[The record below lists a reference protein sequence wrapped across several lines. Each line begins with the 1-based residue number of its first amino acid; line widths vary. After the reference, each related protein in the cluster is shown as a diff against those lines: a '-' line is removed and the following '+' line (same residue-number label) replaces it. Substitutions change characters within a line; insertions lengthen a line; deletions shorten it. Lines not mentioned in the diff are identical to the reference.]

1 VNGVVWTAGPDDD
14 GKRLDQFLAERSGM
28 TRSRAQKLIEHGLVS
43 ISGHEARK
51 NHRVRQGEQVSAS
64 PLPEETVGLI
74 PQDLL
79 LSVIHQDYDVIV
91 IDKPPGLVMYPAAG
105 HSKNTLMNAVA
116 YHSQMLATVGGPL
129 RPGVVHRIDRDT
141 SGLVV
146 VALNDTAYYAL
157 QEQFTKRSIIRR
169 YLAIVLGRLKTGEG
183 EIDRPI
189 GRSVS
194 DRKKMSTRTRRGK
207 SAQTFYRVVEEYGP
221 ASLIEARLATGRTH
235 QIRVHLSSIGHPILG
250 DSVYGKKTSIR
261 LGNIVVRVPRQ
272 MLHAATLGFVH
283 PSSGQEL
290 LFTAPLPDDMKAFLE
305 TLKKNIR

>member
-1 VNGVVWTAGPDDD
+1 
-14 GKRLDQFLAERSGM
+14 
-28 TRSRAQKLIEHGLVS
+28 
-43 ISGHEARK
+43 
-51 NHRVRQGEQVSAS
+51 
-64 PLPEETVGLI
+64 
-74 PQDLL
+74 
-79 LSVIHQDYDVIV
+79 
-91 IDKPPGLVMYPAAG
+91 
-105 HSKNTLMNAVA
+105 
-116 YHSQMLATVGGPL
+116 
-129 RPGVVHRIDRDT
+129 
-141 SGLVV
+141 
-146 VALNDTAYYAL
+146 
-157 QEQFTKRSIIRR
+157 
-169 YLAIVLGRLKTGEG
+169 LKTGEG

-261 LGNIVVRVPRQ
+261 LGNIVVKVPRQ

-305 TLKKNIR
+305 TLKKNVH